1 MFTPLFLCFESY
13 YFFQLKQNKTPAN
26 QCNADFFFFL
36 QTSEIIQI
44 LMGKYKNSNILHNI
58 SKESTVF

>member
-26 QCNADFFFFL
+26 QCDVDFFFF
-36 QTSEIIQI
+36 SPDVRN
-44 LMGKYKNSNILHNI
+44 NSNINGKI
-58 SKESTVF
+58 